1 MTLISLLLVLSIER
15 IAIQSQM
22 WQADAY
28 FDKYQNIIQQRGWL
42 SDVTNSANAWFL
54 FGVIFIPSVF
64 LYVLLQQVDS
74 SLLSLVIETAILMVC
89 VGCPTLRATYKCFL
103 QAANRGDMQA
113 CSMYADQLG
122 HDDSG
127 PRSFGQNLIWL
138 NYQHYAAVVIWFAAF
153 GAAGS
158 VLYVLARGF
167 SQKLEEM
174 EHPLAG
180 QASTL
185 IAILDWIP
193 VRITAL
199 GFLLVGHFSR
209 ALPIWIGYLPD
220 PSVSAKQLLADVSK
234 AAEEIEPDEHDCTEE
249 PCTLVRLAK
258 RNIMFILVAISLLT
272 LSGWID

>member
-22 WQADAY
+22 WQADVY
-28 FDKYQNIIQQRGWL
+28 FNKYQDLIQQRGWL
-42 SDVTNSANAWFL
+42 SDVTNASNAWFL
-54 FGVIFIPSVF
+54 FGVIFIPSIV
-64 LYVLLQQVDS
+64 LYLLLQQIDS
-74 SLLSLVIETAILMVC
+74 SLVSLLVETVILMIC
-89 VGCPTLRATYKCFL
+89 VGCPALRATYKCYL

-113 CSMYADQLG
+113 CSMYADELG
-122 HDDSG
+122 HDAQSEG
-127 PRSFGQNLIWL
+127 SFGQNLIWL

-167 SQKLEEM
+167 SQKLQEK
-174 EHPLAG
+174 EHPLSG

-185 IAILDWIP
+185 IAILDWVP

-220 PSVSAKQLLADVSK
+220 PSVPAKKLLADVSK
-234 AAEEIEPDEHDCTEE
+234 AAEEVEPDEHDCTEE

-258 RNIMFILVAISLLT
+258 RNIMFILVIISVLT
-272 LSGWID
+272 LSGWLD